1 MNSLKRETT
10 IAKRKPDPFSFPA
23 TVCFR
28 IFSSVSFSEAEPARS
43 EAEGC
48 FCGGISSL
56 LKNSDSSAATKL
68 FTFELRRSLLQKRR
82 RAFLLVFGRATHAKQ
97 QCLKIKALSQ
107 SHLHAFVNRFHRIL
121 HGQRSVRD

>member
-10 IAKRKPDPFSFPA
+10 IPKRKPDPFSFPA

-28 IFSSVSFSEAEPARS
+28 IFSSVSFSVAEPARS

-56 LKNSDSSAATKL
+56 LKVPTYPRLNYLPLNCAVRFSRNAVVPSFLSSVAQHTPNSTAS
-68 FTFELRRSLLQKRR
+68 R
-82 RAFLLVFGRATHAKQ
+82 
-97 QCLKIKALSQ
+97 
-107 SHLHAFVNRFHRIL
+107 
-121 HGQRSVRD
+121 

>member
-10 IAKRKPDPFSFPA
+10 IPKRKPDPFSFPA

-28 IFSSVSFSEAEPARS
+28 IFSSLSFSVAEPARS

-56 LKNSDSSAATKL
+56 LKIP
-68 FTFELRRSLLQKRR
+68 
-82 RAFLLVFGRATHAKQ
+82 THRDYII
-97 QCLKIKALSQ
+97 CL
-107 SHLHAFVNRFHRIL
+107 
-121 HGQRSVRD
+121 